1 MNNKTIYL
9 DKDTVKCLMEA
20 QESAVSPSKAKV
32 ECGLNSH
39 PTVNRAKNIMS
50 NRNKG
55 ANR

>member
-39 PTVNRAKNIMS
+39 PTVNRAKNNMS
-50 NRNKG
+50 KRNKE